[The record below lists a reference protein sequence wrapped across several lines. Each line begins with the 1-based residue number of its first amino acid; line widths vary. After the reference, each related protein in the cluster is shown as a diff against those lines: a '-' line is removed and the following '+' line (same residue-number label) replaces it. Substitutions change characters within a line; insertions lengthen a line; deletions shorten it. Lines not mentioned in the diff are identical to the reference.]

1 MAALIIIQFLAGWLT
16 RETTFMNCIVH
27 PFIEWKNIFDGFLN
41 WSAANWILC
50 SSYWLQFSYIQTI
63 LWFPLL
69 KGLCVSDKTMIY
81 TRRFLM
87 SLTIIEYFI
96 RDISNFTAIPCTT
109 YSVLPIIVLDVL
121 IGYEIYNKIDK
132 IRGNKKIRL
141 LAGGVF
147 LLGNIIRTWIQ
158 VLLYGID
165 ETNGYFASWNRG
177 ISLLTAVAI
186 TLFILSFKIKCESI
200 CNIIL
205 DLGKNTFGIFLIH
218 WAVLSRMYGTNIY
231 NYIIKM
237 TGINNESENFVGTL
251 LYTILYAL
259 TIFIISFIVVKI
271 CRNIFNALKKKL
283 LKIAIWRTV
292 E

>member
-1 MAALIIIQFLAGWLT
+1 
-16 RETTFMNCIVH
+16 MNCIVH

-50 SSYWLQFSYIQTI
+50 SSYWFQFSYIQTI

-141 LAGGVF
+141 LAGG
-147 LLGNIIRTWIQ
+147 
-158 VLLYGID
+158 
-165 ETNGYFASWNRG
+165 
-177 ISLLTAVAI
+177 
-186 TLFILSFKIKCESI
+186 
-200 CNIIL
+200 
-205 DLGKNTFGIFLIH
+205 GIFI
-218 WAVLSRMYGTNIY
+218 RQY
-231 NYIIKM
+231 NQNLD
-237 TGINNESENFVGTL
+237 TG
-251 LYTILYAL
+251 
-259 TIFIISFIVVKI
+259 FIIWD
-271 CRNIFNALKKKL
+271 R
-283 LKIAIWRTV
+283 
-292 E
+292 